1 MVFLTVWYNVCSR
14 SKMLQH
20 IVLLAHGGV
29 IISPQFFVSCT
40 GYQSASEFI
49 SRLPAVFY
57 RHWSAKHPPT
67 LPTTA
72 AWYQTRT
79 DANSALL
86 TLELVSPPERLCDS
100 VTEVFQLLVLKFGMV
115 NHLCSRLRTLCFTVS
130 NDDLRPICL
139 HWCYEISV
147 PSDCWFLALYKFSL
161 GMYVS
166 M

>member
-1 MVFLTVWYNVCSR
+1 MFAVSSKWCSTSCHWHAAVWSYHPSSPLVALVRQRIHFKIAECVFKALTGQAPAYLADDCRLISDPDCRKLR
-14 SKMLQH
+14 SSD
-20 IVLLAHGGV
+20 I
-29 IISPQFFVSCT
+29 
-40 GYQSASEFI
+40 
-49 SRLPAVFY
+49 R
-57 RHWSAKHPPT
+57 
-67 LPTTA
+67 
-72 AWYQTRT
+72 TRVT
-79 DANSALL
+79 
-86 TLELVSPPERLCDS
+86 PERLCDS

-115 NHLCSRLRTLCFTVS
+115 NHLCCRLRTLCFTVS